1 MAVSSMLYYLSQTQK
16 TGLERLL
23 SIQFYHEN
31 QYMNLDLIARRNLE
45 LTQTMRTGEKRGFP
59 FYGCWIGLALPWG
72 RG

>member
-1 MAVSSMLYYLSQTQK
+1 MLYYLSQTQK

-45 LTQTMRTGEKRGFP
+45 LTQTMRTGEKRGSLLWVLDRTHCHGEEDDQKL
-59 FYGCWIGLALPWG
+59 Y
-72 RG
+72 